1 MKVILLADVKGT
13 GKKGQLVNASDGYA
27 NNFLLP
33 KKLALAATNE
43 NINNLKL
50 QKKAEEKKKA
60 EELAAAKELGAK
72 LAEKD
77 IKVTVKAGENGKVF
91 GSVTNK
97 EIAAA
102 IEAQA
107 GLVVDKK
114 KIVINDPIKMV
125 GTRHVNIKLHPEV
138 TVEVKVIITEG

>member
-50 QKKAEEKKKA
+50 QKRAEEKKKA

-102 IEAQA
+102 IEAQT